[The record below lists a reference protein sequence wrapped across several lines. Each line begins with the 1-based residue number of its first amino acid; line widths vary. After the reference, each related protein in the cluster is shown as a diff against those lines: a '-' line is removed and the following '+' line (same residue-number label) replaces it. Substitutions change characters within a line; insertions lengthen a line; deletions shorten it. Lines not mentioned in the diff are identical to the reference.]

1 MSYINT
7 PELAESTLNGHIFS
21 YDAKAL
27 LAEKKIVLIG
37 DFQLGEIKSIS
48 KAGYHIYHIKLTDKV
63 HVIEKLKRIPF
74 KEIAG
79 FIVSLTEIKLF
90 KKQLDI
96 IKRLGLH
103 NYYPVFAYSPS
114 MQAPEL
120 MKQFEVI
127 DEVITVLDDKR
138 LLDFK
143 IDFLSKVKKLS
154 SVRFTFPDK
163 INAVKKFFNSI
174 IRRSFDIIVSSI
186 LILLFLPMMLVI
198 AILIKIES
206 SGPIFYISK
215 RAGKHYEI
223 FPFIKFRTMIVD
235 ADKKL
240 IDIAHLNQYA
250 GKNKTAQFV
259 KIKNDPRVTRV
270 GSFLRNT
277 SLDELPQLINVL
289 LGHMSLVGNRPLP
302 LYEAATLTSDSYAPR
317 FNAPA
322 GITGLWQVLK
332 RGQDDMS
339 IEERIEL
346 DITYSN
352 SNSLLVD
359 LWIMVKTPIAMFQK
373 SDV

>member
-1 MSYINT
+1 
-7 PELAESTLNGHIFS
+7 
-21 YDAKAL
+21 
-27 LAEKKIVLIG
+27 
-37 DFQLGEIKSIS
+37 
-48 KAGYHIYHIKLTDKV
+48 
-63 HVIEKLKRIPF
+63 
-74 KEIAG
+74 
-79 FIVSLTEIKLF
+79 
-90 KKQLDI
+90 
-96 IKRLGLH
+96 
-103 NYYPVFAYSPS
+103 
-114 MQAPEL
+114 
-120 MKQFEVI
+120 
-127 DEVITVLDDKR
+127 
-138 LLDFK
+138 
-143 IDFLSKVKKLS
+143 
-154 SVRFTFPDK
+154 
-163 INAVKKFFNSI
+163 
-174 IRRSFDIIVSSI
+174 
-186 LILLFLPMMLVI
+186 
-198 AILIKIES
+198 
-206 SGPIFYISK
+206 
-215 RAGKHYEI
+215 
-223 FPFIKFRTMIVD
+223 MIVD

-259 KIKNDPRVTRV
+259 KIKNDTRVTLV